1 MPKVTVILT
10 SRNHENFLREAIDSV
25 LAQSWQDF
33 ELIIWDDASTD
44 HSWEVIQRYSDARI
58 RAFKNETQRYGVYG
72 VNKSIDIANGEYI
85 AIHHS
90 DDVWETD
97 KLEKQVKIL
106 DSRPEIGAVFTWIKA
121 INDAGEILKSFT
133 TLEQKNRTRQ
143 EWLRHFFTSG
153 NALCHPTVLIR
164 KQCYSDCGNYRSG
177 LWLLPDFDMWV
188 RLCLRYEIFI
198 LPEPLIRF
206 RWHEDGS
213 NSSNSKT
220 STLNRGSF
228 ESFIVLENY
237 SHLHDIDEILKIFP
251 SAAKHCGQTGSD
263 PDFVLAMAAI
273 ESTPAASARLFG
285 QQLLFKLISD
295 PLRAAKIKELHH
307 FDHMDFMEMTKH
319 GIIFSSVQNKP
330 HVSPLTRGIQAFN
343 AGNQVQAV
351 ENLALAMQQEPGNPL
366 PPAYLAYLCVQQGLI
381 QEAVDFITKSSEIT
395 ERADLIAAFGESLL
409 KAGHPELAAE
419 YLHAAI
425 ALQPDL
431 LAAYPALAQ
440 SLHLSG
446 RSEEAI
452 SLLQTAAC
460 IPSDVQAII
469 KDVLLRLTE

>member
-25 LAQSWQDF
+25 LAQTWQDF

-44 HSWEVIQRYSDARI
+44 HSWAIIQSYSDARI
-58 RAFKNETQRYGVYG
+58 RAFKNETQLYGVYG
-72 VNKSIDIANGEYI
+72 INQAINISNGEYI

-90 DDVWETD
+90 DDVWEPD
-97 KLEKQVKIL
+97 KLEKQIKIL
-106 DSRPEIGAVFTWIKA
+106 NSRPESGAVFTLIKT
-121 INDAGEILKSFT
+121 INDAGEIINAITPF
-133 TLEQKNRTRQ
+133 EQKNRTRQ
-143 EWLRHFFTSG
+143 EWLRHFFTTG
-153 NALCHPTVLIR
+153 NALCHPSVLIR

-177 LWLLPDFDMWV
+177 LWLLPDFDMWI
-188 RLCLRYEIFI
+188 RLCLKYEIFI
-198 LPEPLIRF
+198 LPEPLLRF
-206 RWHEDGS
+206 RWHDDDS
-213 NSSNSKT
+213 NSSNSKI

-228 ESFIVLENY
+228 ESFIVLDNY
-237 SHLHDIDEILKIFP
+237 SHIHDIDEILKIFP
-251 SAAKHCGQTGSD
+251 SAAKHCGPTDSD
-263 PDFVLAMAAI
+263 PDFVLAMTVI

-330 HVSPLTRGIQAFN
+330 HISALTQGIRAFN
-343 AGNQVQAV
+343 AGNKIQA
-351 ENLALAMQQEPGNPL
+351 LDSFTLAMQQEPDNPL

-381 QEAVDFITKSSEIT
+381 QESIDFITKSSEIT
-395 ERADLIAAFGESLL
+395 ARADLTAAFGESLL

-419 YLHAAI
+419 YLHTAI
-425 ALQPDL
+425 AMQPDL

-446 RSEEAI
+446 RREEAI

-460 IPSDVQAII
+460 IPSDVQAVI
-469 KDVLLRLTE
+469 KDVLLQLTE